1 MYSKVDLIENKKMGE
16 IIKANQIKVRKENIR
31 KYKAAQRQERLQVA
45 LLGLLFVATVV
56 IIGLIENMSF

>member
-1 MYSKVDLIENKKMGE
+1 MYSKVDIIENKKMGE

-31 KYKAAQRQERLQVA
+31 RYKEAKRQERFQII

-56 IIGLIENMSF
+56 IIGLVENMTF

>member
-31 KYKAAQRQERLQVA
+31 KYKAAQRQERFQII
-45 LLGLLFVATVV
+45 LLGLLFVAIVV

>member
-1 MYSKVDLIENKKMGE
+1 MYSKVDIIENKKMGE